1 MTNPCITKLPIAMRL
16 MGLMGLI
23 VVAASPAFAQY
34 RFDYWTADTGLPQNS
49 VRAIHQTRDG
59 YLWLATSDGL
69 VRFDGVRFTI
79 FDKSNTPGISSN
91 RFSALHESPDGAL
104 WAGTENSG
112 VTRLYQGR
120 FSAYTTER
128 GLSNNFV
135 RGITG
140 DEAGG
145 VWVLSAEQIVRWDN
159 GRFQP
164 AELNGL
170 RVNFENSIWDPS
182 VFLGVD
188 ERGVYR
194 FSQGRLTTLPP
205 LPGGLHRRINNRIEE
220 DPSGGFWVG
229 TRDGGVV
236 RVKDGRAIP
245 MDRLHLRHQSRP
257 EGRPAPDGKS
267 AAEKA
272 LYTDGQ
278 GNRWTIEIEK
288 EMDRT
293 LTLLSSGRLEKIAFF
308 SIFADR
314 EGNLWLGTNGR
325 GLYRI
330 RKQAITVYTQSHGL
344 VDHNVYP
351 ILEDHTGAIWI
362 GAWQAGI
369 SRFKDG
375 KFTNYTVRDGLISS
389 LATSL
394 HEDRDGRLWMGTHNE
409 SNGGLYIF
417 KPNGQSTGGSSG
429 RFTVPDQRILPDRTT
444 TSVMYQ
450 EPDRTFWFG
459 TVRGLARYR
468 DGVTTMFTTKDGLAG
483 IDVRMI
489 VQRAAGGLWIG
500 CYGGLT
506 QYVAGKFS
514 SFTERDGLA
523 SNNVRALY
531 EDRDGVLWIGTYD
544 GGLGRFKDGRFTSY
558 TTRDGLFNNGVFQIL
573 EDERGYFW
581 MSSNRGIYRVSK
593 QELNEFAEGKRRAII
608 SIAYGKSDGL
618 LNVECNGGL
627 QPAGIKSRDGK
638 LWFPTQEGVAVIDP
652 AVMTTN
658 PKPPP
663 VLIESCRLDR
673 APVAFDGEVR
683 IAPGQQNFEVEYT
696 ALSFINSEYIRFRY
710 KLEGLDHDWVE
721 AGTRRTAYYPHV
733 PPGGYTF
740 KVIAANSDGVWNTD
754 GKQLRVVVLPQFYQ
768 RRRFVVLVA
777 LGVAGLAILG
787 YRYRVSQLKRAR
799 ATQQAFSRQLIASQE
814 AERKRI
820 AAELH
825 DSLGQRLVVIK
836 NLALMYLN
844 SASKNGEGAIGE
856 ARRQIEEISAEASQ
870 AIGEVKEISYNLRPY
885 QLDRIGLTKAI
896 EAIVRTAR
904 SASEIVFTAEIDD
917 IDGVFPKDSE
927 INFYRVVQESVNN
940 ILKHSRATEASVTIR
955 RDPGGLRLVI
965 RDNGKGFTPGA
976 AKSDSQAGGFGLIG
990 ITERAQLLGGKPVIQ
1005 SAPGQGTT
1013 ISIEIVLRPGAL

>member
-16 MGLMGLI
+16 MGLLIGLMGLI

-34 RFDYWTADTGLPQNS
+34 RFDHWTADTGLPQNS

-69 VRFDGVRFTI
+69 VRFDGVRFAI
-79 FDKSNTPGISSN
+79 FDKSNTPGIMSN

-104 WAGTENSG
+104 WAATENSG

-120 FSAYTTER
+120 FSAYTTEH

-145 VWVLSAEQIVRWDN
+145 VWVLSAEQIMRWDN

-170 RVNFENSIWDPS
+170 RVNFENSVWDPS

-194 FSQGRLTTLPP
+194 FSQGRLTALPP

-245 MDRLHLRHQSRP
+245 MDRLHLRHQNRP
-257 EGRPAPDGKS
+257 EGRAAPGGKS

-278 GNRWTIEIEK
+278 GNPWTVEIEK

-293 LTLLSSGRLEKIAFF
+293 LTLLSSGKLEKIPFF

-330 RKQAITVYTQSHGL
+330 RKQAITVYTESQGL

-351 ILEDHTGAIWI
+351 ILEDRTGAIWI

-394 HEDRDGRLWMGTHNE
+394 HEDRDGRLWMGTHSE

-429 RFTVPDQRILPDRTT
+429 RFTVPDPRILPDRTT

-459 TVRGLARYR
+459 TTRGLARYR
-468 DGVTTMFTTKDGLAG
+468 DGVTTMFTTKEGLAG
-483 IDVRMI
+483 NDVRMI

-506 QYVAGKFS
+506 QYVAGKLS
-514 SFTERDGLA
+514 SFTERDG
-523 SNNVRALY
+523 R
-531 EDRDGVLWIGTYD
+531 
-544 GGLGRFKDGRFTSY
+544 
-558 TTRDGLFNNGVFQIL
+558 
-573 EDERGYFW
+573 
-581 MSSNRGIYRVSK
+581 
-593 QELNEFAEGKRRAII
+593 
-608 SIAYGKSDGL
+608 
-618 LNVECNGGL
+618 C
-627 QPAGIKSRDGK
+627 
-638 LWFPTQEGVAVIDP
+638 
-652 AVMTTN
+652 
-658 PKPPP
+658 
-663 VLIESCRLDR
+663 
-673 APVAFDGEVR
+673 
-683 IAPGQQNFEVEYT
+683 
-696 ALSFINSEYIRFRY
+696 
-710 KLEGLDHDWVE
+710 
-721 AGTRRTAYYPHV
+721 
-733 PPGGYTF
+733 
-740 KVIAANSDGVWNTD
+740 
-754 GKQLRVVVLPQFYQ
+754 
-768 RRRFVVLVA
+768 
-777 LGVAGLAILG
+777 
-787 YRYRVSQLKRAR
+787 
-799 ATQQAFSRQLIASQE
+799 
-814 AERKRI
+814 
-820 AAELH
+820 
-825 DSLGQRLVVIK
+825 
-836 NLALMYLN
+836 
-844 SASKNGEGAIGE
+844 
-856 ARRQIEEISAEASQ
+856 RRQ
-870 AIGEVKEISYNLRPY
+870 YN
-885 QLDRIGLTKAI
+885 Q
-896 EAIVRTAR
+896 
-904 SASEIVFTAEIDD
+904 
-917 IDGVFPKDSE
+917 
-927 INFYRVVQESVNN
+927 
-940 ILKHSRATEASVTIR
+940 
-955 RDPGGLRLVI
+955 
-965 RDNGKGFTPGA
+965 
-976 AKSDSQAGGFGLIG
+976 
-990 ITERAQLLGGKPVIQ
+990 
-1005 SAPGQGTT
+1005 
-1013 ISIEIVLRPGAL
+1013 